1 MEKLRFSHF
10 EGTMKNEVV
19 PTSAPHKMA
28 GNYFSAKK
36 NFLHTS
42 YACFF
47 HQKNFQ
53 TSMTSGSAGLRKN
66 MRDPP
71 PYRAVLE
78 LGSLNVLK
86 NILYQKSL

>member
-36 NFLHTS
+36 IFLHTS

-47 HQKNFQ
+47 HQNNFQ

-71 PYRAVLE
+71 PTARFWNSVLYII
-78 LGSLNVLK
+78 LLILK
-86 NILYQKSL
+86 T

>member
-1 MEKLRFSHF
+1 
-10 EGTMKNEVV
+10 MKNEVV

-78 LGSLNVLK
+78 LGSLSPLSK
-86 NILYQKSL
+86 KYPKQSFIKTFI

>member
-71 PYRAVLE
+71 YRAVLE
-78 LGSLNVLK
+78 LGSL
-86 NILYQKSL
+86 YASQ

>member
-28 GNYFSAKK
+28 GNYFLAKK

-47 HQKNFQ
+47 YQKNFQ

-66 MRDPP
+66 TRDPP
-71 PYRAVLE
+71 PPLPR
-78 LGSLNVLK
+78 GFGTRFFNC
-86 NILYQKSL
+86 Q